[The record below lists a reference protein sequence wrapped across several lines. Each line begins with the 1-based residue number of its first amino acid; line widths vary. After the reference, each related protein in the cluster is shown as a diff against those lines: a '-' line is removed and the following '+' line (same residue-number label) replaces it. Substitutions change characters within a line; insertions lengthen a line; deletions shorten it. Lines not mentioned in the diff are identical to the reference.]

1 MASKRIDELDARVVA
16 DDDLLPVTP
25 SGGPSGKATVAAI
38 VAEGLSQPNS
48 ASSGAGASITIK
60 AADGVTSGAG
70 GNIVLQPGAQATT
83 GGNGTVRSLA
93 NFTLVNSSQ
102 EITFRNQNGSINL
115 DTNYVGETC
124 VLSNFRYTSVGNYL
138 RLRGREA
145 SGGGSIVVQPNTV
158 SISANQNDYAL
169 TSSGLHRLNCTVA
182 SDITGIAPAI
192 SHLDG
197 RMIRLVNVGTATVT
211 LKHDDAASA
220 AANRIYM
227 HGGNHTALT
236 VNEWADLVYDSTD
249 NGSGAAGWRLVK
261 YA

>member
-16 DDDLLPVTP
+16 DSDMLPVTP
-25 SGGPSGKATVAAI
+25 SGGPSGRATVAAI

-48 ASSGAGASITIK
+48 ASAGAGASITIK

-70 GNIVLQPGAQATT
+70 GSIILQPGTQATT

-93 NFTLVNSSQ
+93 NLTLVNSSQ
-102 EITFRNQNGSINL
+102 EITFRNQYSDLSL
-115 DTNYVGETC
+115 DTNFVGETC
-124 VLSNFRYTSVGNYL
+124 ALSNFRYTSIGNYL
-138 RLRGREA
+138 RLNGRQS

-158 SISANQNDYAL
+158 SIAANQNNYAL

-182 SDITGIAPAI
+182 SDITGIAPSI
-192 SHLDG
+192 SHFDG

-211 LKHDDAASA
+211 LKHNDAAST
-220 AANRIYM
+220 AANRFYLSSGTHLAI
-227 HGGNHTALT
+227 A
-236 VNEWADLVYDSTD
+236 VDQWADLVYDSTN
-249 NGSGAAGWRLVK
+249 NGSGAAGWRVVT